1 MIRLEIAQTTVDT
14 IIKFNANKV
23 LTKGSHQYNN
33 IDEAKESPLAQK
45 LFYLPF
51 VKRVFISANFIAVE
65 RFSIVTWEEVQ
76 EEVKEQIETF
86 LNDGGVLISTE
97 VNPKRIPV
105 EVYAEST
112 PNPEVMKFVANKLL
126 IDAEIEFVEFKNS
139 DEAKNAPLAMA
150 LFQFS
155 FVKELFISKN
165 YISVTRNESVEWD
178 EIVTELRSFIK
189 NYLAEGKKVITEI
202 HQKQQAEEDSTQEID
217 LENLDDTSKKIVAV
231 LDEYIK
237 PAVVSDGGNI
247 AFKGYDEETQCVSVL
262 LQGACSGCPSS
273 TITLKN
279 GIQNTLQQLIP
290 GKVKEVVAINQ

>member
-1 MIRLEIAQTTVDT
+1 MITLEIVKTTVDT

-51 VKRVFISANFIAVE
+51 VKRIFISANFIAVE

-76 EEVKEQIETF
+76 EEVKKQIEEF
-86 LNDGGVLISTE
+86 LNGGGVLISNE
-97 VNPKRIPV
+97 VEQKKIPF

-126 IDAEIEFVEFKNS
+126 IDTEIEFIEFKNPE
-139 DEAKNAPLAMA
+139 EAKYAPLASA
-150 LFQFS
+150 LFQFP
-155 FVKELFISKN
+155 FVKELFFSKN
-165 YISVTRNESVEWD
+165 YISVTRNSSVEWD
-178 EIVTELRSFIK
+178 DIVTELRSFIK
-189 NYLAEGKKVITEI
+189 NYLSEGKKVLEKVPETHKI
-202 HQKQQAEEDSTQEID
+202 EDNTPEID
-217 LENLDDTSKKIVAV
+217 FEKLDDISKKIISV

-247 AFKGYDEETQCVSVL
+247 AFKGYDNETQTVSVV